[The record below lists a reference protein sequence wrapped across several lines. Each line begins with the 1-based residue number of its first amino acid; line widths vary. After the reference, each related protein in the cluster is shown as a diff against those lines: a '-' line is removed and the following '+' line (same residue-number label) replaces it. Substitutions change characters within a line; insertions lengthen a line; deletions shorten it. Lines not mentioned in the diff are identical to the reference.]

1 MLTSRERVLCA
12 LNHEEPDR
20 VPIMFGGSGATSML
34 APAYNQLKAYL
45 GIRGETRVS
54 SRIFQY
60 TLLDEE
66 VMARFGSDF
75 RPLVP
80 GPALSTLARELPDD
94 TLVDDWGTTWQRR
107 PGVQYYEMMGW
118 PLQRGLPEDLE
129 RYPWP
134 DLAHPS
140 RFEGMQA
147 RAQAIREAG
156 YATIVLAGLAS
167 YEICHQLMG
176 LERWLTTLAAEPAF
190 AQAMMRQVTDRACAM
205 AAALMAAAGEYIDV
219 VVMADDLGG
228 QTGPLF
234 SPKMYRAL
242 IKPYQAEIIAT
253 IKRHHPARVFYH
265 SCGGI
270 YPLIGDLIEIGVDLL
285 NPVQVA
291 AKDMGDTARLKRE
304 FGSRITFCGGID
316 SQQVLPFGTADD
328 VRREVRRR
336 IGDLG
341 PGGGYVL
348 AAVHAI
354 QPDVPPENVV
364 ALYEEALVAGR
375 YPLRA

>member
-20 VPIMFGGSGATSML
+20 VPVMFGGSGATSML
-34 APAYNQLKAYL
+34 APAYDRLKAHL
-45 GIRGETRVS
+45 GIRSETRMS

-80 GPALSTLARELPDD
+80 GPAVSTLAHELPEA
-94 TLVDDWGTTWQRR
+94 TIVDDWGTTWQRR
-107 PGVQYYEMMGW
+107 PGVQYYEMVRW
-118 PLQRGLPEDLE
+118 PLRDRAPTDLAS
-129 RYPWP
+129 YPWP

-140 RFEGMQA
+140 RFEGLRA
-147 RAQAIREAG
+147 RAKAIREAG

-167 YEICHQLMG
+167 YEICHQLLG
-176 LERWLTTLAAEPAF
+176 LEAWLIKLAAEPDF
-190 AQAMMRQVTDRACAM
+190 AHALMRQVTDRACAM
-205 AAALMAAAGEYIDV
+205 AAKLMEAAGDYIDV
-219 VVMADDLGG
+219 VVMADDLGS
-228 QTGPLF
+228 QNGPLM
-234 SPKMYRAL
+234 SPKMYRAM

-253 IKRHHPARVFYH
+253 IKRRHPAKVFYH
-265 SCGGI
+265 SCGSI
-270 YPLIGDLIEIGVDLL
+270 YPLINDLIEIGVDLL
-285 NPVQVA
+285 NPVQVS
-291 AKDMGDTARLKRE
+291 AKEMGDTARLKRE
-304 FGSRITFCGGID
+304 FGRRLSFCGGID
-316 SQQVLPFGTADD
+316 TQQVLPYGTPDD

-336 IGDLG
+336 IKDLG

-354 QPDVPPENVV
+354 QPDVPPENVC
-364 ALYEEALVAGR
+364 ALYEEALAAGR
-375 YPLRA
+375 YPLPL